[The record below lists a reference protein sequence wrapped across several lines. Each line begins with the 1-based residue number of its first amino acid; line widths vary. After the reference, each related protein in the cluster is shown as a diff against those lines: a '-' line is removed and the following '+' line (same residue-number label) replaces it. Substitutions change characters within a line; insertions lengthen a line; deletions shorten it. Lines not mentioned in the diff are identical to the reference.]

1 MLTLAPGVTLW
12 DSGEFL
18 AAIHALGIPHPPGT
32 PLYVLL
38 GNVWSLLFADLFGFA
53 RAINL
58 LSAVCTALGCGI
70 LANLFAKWT
79 GDDFGA
85 TAAGIVAGLMSTV
98 WMSATETEVY
108 GVALL
113 FGCLILW
120 AGDRAG
126 ERSDMRWSLLT
137 AYLAGLAWSLHLTA
151 LLVLP
156 SAILLV
162 FTTHDGYFAV
172 PVGRRHVDGRRETHS
187 FAKLMRASIIVAVL
201 GIAGTVGVFIAMLS
215 LARGFKATLVA
226 SGSNDNAIVM
236 RAGATSEMMSG
247 IPLEHI
253 KIMQDAPGVARGDAG
268 PLVTSEVV
276 VVAPF
281 PLRSTG
287 TDANVQVRGVSA
299 NVLTI
304 RKNTKVAQG
313 RMFEPGLSELVVGKN
328 ANTTYSG
335 LTVGNTVDFG
345 GGHWRVVGVFD
356 AGGSA
361 FDSEVWCDARV
372 LDDVYKRPS
381 NVFQSVTV
389 HLTSPDALQ
398 QFKDSVTADPRLN
411 VDVSREIDYYSK
423 QSTRMTQ
430 LITIL
435 GGLVASVMAIGA
447 IFGALNTM
455 YSAVAERGREIAT
468 MRALGFGGAAVVFSF
483 LIEALLISF
492 IGGAIGAVAVLPL
505 NGLTTGAMN
514 WQTFSHLAF
523 AFKITPGLL
532 LAGIIFALLM
542 GLFGGLPPAMR
553 AAWRPVAVALREL

>member
-1 MLTLAPGVTLW
+1 M
-12 DSGEFL
+12 
-18 AAIHALGIPHPPGT
+18 AIPVIYNFRSVRSRWT
-32 PLYVLL
+32 
-38 GNVWSLLFADLFGFA
+38 
-53 RAINL
+53 
-58 LSAVCTALGCGI
+58 SA
-70 LANLFAKWT
+70 
-79 GDDFGA
+79 
-85 TAAGIVAGLMSTV
+85 
-98 WMSATETEVY
+98 
-108 GVALL
+108 
-113 FGCLILW
+113 
-120 AGDRAG
+120 
-126 ERSDMRWSLLT
+126 
-137 AYLAGLAWSLHLTA
+137 
-151 LLVLP
+151 
-156 SAILLV
+156 
-162 FTTHDGYFAV
+162 
-172 PVGRRHVDGRRETHS
+172 
-187 FAKLMRASIIVAVL
+187 IVAVL

-247 IPLEHI
+247 VALDQV
-253 KIMQDAPGVARGDAG
+253 KIMQDAPGVARNSDG

-287 TDANVQVRGVSA
+287 TDANVQVRGVSS

-304 RKNTKVAQG
+304 RTNTKIVQG
-313 RMFEPGLSELVVGKN
+313 RMFRPGLSELVVGKN

-345 GGHWRVVGVFD
+345 GGHWQVVGVFD

-372 LDDVYKRPS
+372 LDDVYKRPT

-389 HLTSPDALQ
+389 HLTSPDSLQ
-398 QFKDSVTADPRLN
+398 QFKDAITADPRLN

-435 GGLVASVMAIGA
+435 GGLVAAVMAIGA
-447 IFGALNTM
+447 VFGALNTM

-492 IGGAIGAVAVLPL
+492 IGGAIGAVCVLPL

-532 LAGIIFALLM
+532 VAGVIFALLM
-542 GLFGGLPPAMR
+542 GLLGGLPPAMR